1 LKRPNGFLACAICLF
16 LVLGTG
22 QDFLRLETGVSAQV
36 PTDADAASTGL
47 SGTLSGL
54 EDFEAVSGIHALS
67 GQASATTGNV
77 VAVEV
82 YFDGHYMPTVL
93 TDANTPAVTYACTLD
108 PAILDAGLHRAE
120 VVVYGDHD
128 SRRRIAGR
136 WFTVSPFTDSTTLD
150 GLASGDVLASN
161 RNITARLVTS
171 TTPVSSVEVRIDGV
185 TRQVLDISPATRR
198 PVVSFTLERSNFPT
212 GRHTMTL
219 VAVDVQGA
227 ASIASEASFQ
237 VPRGGGALDQPA
249 DEALAGKATLSG
261 YVLHGSEVATIEA
274 YLSSATLSETL
285 IWSGAPSRARTETAL
300 GADVLATSPKGFAFT
315 LDTGVYPDGAYTL
328 TIKAI
333 PASGT
338 ATLVETRTV
347 FIDNA
352 NGVLFNVSIGSTANG
367 RAEPYTTST
376 ILVLVPYGAPLDIL
390 AAVEGQTVT
399 VGGVIGNLWY
409 KVRYLST
416 VCYVYSAYVDTRP
429 SLRDNSISSIVFAG
443 LSPYGSGFVF
453 SKTDYSAVVPNNTDR
468 VRIQN
473 LYRHPG
479 TGQPTLIVDGT
490 VISDLY
496 ADILLTPGS
505 HVIQLV
511 TPANGNDPGRTYVF
525 RVLRVAEQVGTTTG
539 SPTNLRAT
547 AESTG
552 TLVMALAKGVS
563 VIVKATVRGQSTT
576 SGGITTD
583 LWYLVRYPYV
593 ENGISKS
600 VEGYIHSPH
609 VTLTDSSGDTAFY
622 LSLAAFPTSYHAALW
637 DIHIRHPLW
646 NLEPLLTG
654 LSWTTVLGAESQA
667 GARRNL
673 TPWYSTKSNDYY
685 SMLSIVTTDGLKMWE
700 EPNSS
705 TSTNVVRSL
714 SKGALVTVKSIA
726 TDQSSAP
733 IGLYQVEYS
742 WIDGTGMNQSIIGYV
757 ASSSIAADY
766 VPGGPISTYNLAGF
780 HIYDSPNWVAASQ
793 KMVAYYLDP
802 RNFLDDRQLFQF
814 EQLSYVPSLHT
825 LSGIED
831 ILSGVRLGNPAINP
845 DTGRPYNTF
854 LYRGVDGSATPVEMT
869 YAQTFLLAGT
879 LSGVS
884 PYHLASKSRM
894 EVSTSA
900 ASGMIAS
907 ALGTLGIGALD
918 PDNVFYACGIL
929 PPHDPIQ
936 IPVYIV
942 DPMDP
947 TKTRTI
953 LDHYITA
960 SGHLYAGF
968 FNFYNIGAYPDTT
981 VTYGA
986 MKNGIRYAQWGV
998 DASFETLSAFEKDT
1012 LMMPWSDPY
1021 RAIVGGA
1028 KYLAVNYI
1036 GVGQDTMY
1044 LEKFDLIGPSYYN
1057 HQFVQNV
1064 QAARDEGVKYYDAYA
1079 DIGALNS
1086 SFVFRIPVFT
1096 DMPATTSPKPQ

>member
-1 LKRPNGFLACAICLF
+1 
-16 LVLGTG
+16 
-22 QDFLRLETGVSAQV
+22 
-36 PTDADAASTGL
+36 
-47 SGTLSGL
+47 
-54 EDFEAVSGIHALS
+54 
-67 GQASATTGNV
+67 
-77 VAVEV
+77 
-82 YFDGHYMPTVL
+82 
-93 TDANTPAVTYACTLD
+93 
-108 PAILDAGLHRAE
+108 
-120 VVVYGDHD
+120 
-128 SRRRIAGR
+128 
-136 WFTVSPFTDSTTLD
+136 
-150 GLASGDVLASN
+150 
-161 RNITARLVTS
+161 
-171 TTPVSSVEVRIDGV
+171 
-185 TRQVLDISPATRR
+185 
-198 PVVSFTLERSNFPT
+198 
-212 GRHTMTL
+212 MTL
-219 VAVDVQGA
+219 VTVDVQGA
-227 ASIASEASFQ
+227 TSIATEASFQ

-274 YLSSATLSETL
+274 YLSGTGLPETL

-315 LDTGVYPDGAYTL
+315 LDTGIYPDGAYTL

-338 ATLVETRTV
+338 ATLVETRMV

-367 RAEPYTTST
+367 RAAATTTST

-429 SLRDNSISSIVFAG
+429 SLRDNSISNVVFAG
-443 LSPYGSGFVF
+443 FSPYGSGFVF
-453 SKTDYSAVVPNNTDR
+453 SKNDYSSVVPNNTDR

-490 VISDLY
+490 AVSDLY
-496 ADILLTPGS
+496 ADILLAPGS
-505 HVIQLV
+505 HVLELV

-525 RVLRVAEQVGTTTG
+525 RVLRVAEQVGTTNG
-539 SPTNLRAT
+539 NPTNLHAT
-547 AESTG
+547 ATTTG
-552 TLVMALAKGVS
+552 TLLKSLAQGVS

-593 ENGISKS
+593 ENGVSKS
-600 VEGYIHSPH
+600 VEGYIHSPL
-609 VTLTDSSGDTAFY
+609 VTLSDMTGDTAFY
-622 LSLAAFPTSYHAALW
+622 LSLAAFPTTYHPALW

-646 NLEPLLTG
+646 NLEPFLTG
-654 LSWTTVLGAESQA
+654 LSWEAALGAESQA

-673 TPWYSTKSNDYY
+673 TPWYSSKSNDFY
-685 SMLSIVTTDGLKMWE
+685 SMVSPDYDATGLLTTYG
-700 EPNSS
+700 
-705 TSTNVVRSL
+705 SL
-714 SKGALVTVKSIA
+714 
-726 TDQSSAP
+726 
-733 IGLYQVEYS
+733 
-742 WIDGTGMNQSIIGYV
+742 
-757 ASSSIAADY
+757 
-766 VPGGPISTYNLAGF
+766 TYNSAHYLV
-780 HIYDSPNWVAASQ
+780 YDSPNWVAASQ

-845 DTGRPYNTF
+845 ETGRPYNTF
-854 LYRGVDGSATPVEMT
+854 LYRGVDGLATPVEMT

-884 PYHLASKSRM
+884 PFHLASKSRM

-907 ALGTLGIGALD
+907 ALGTLGVGLVELD
-918 PDNVFYACGIL
+918 SYYTCYHDVLHDAGTVLAPASIQDPAYPDDPSKKIL
-929 PPHDPIQ
+929 
-936 IPVYIV
+936 V
-942 DPMDP
+942 
-947 TKTRTI
+947 
-953 LDHYITA
+953 HY
-960 SGHLYAGF
+960 YAGF
-968 FNFYNIGAYPDTT
+968 FNFYNIGAYPTGTT
-981 VTYGA
+981 ILNGA

-998 DASFETLSAFEKDT
+998 DADLETLSAFEKDT
-1012 LMMPWSDPY
+1012 LLMPWSDPY

-1028 KYLAVNYI
+1028 KYLAANYI

-1079 DIGALNS
+1079 DIGALDS